1 MEPPEPLTSV
11 WSQNDYEKLLC
22 DEWPRKAWVFRGPAG
37 AVSVTLIPP
46 PPGLETE
53 RPVVVC
59 TVHLPRTRAVELL
72 GVTGMSFRSARCVAM
87 GGDRDCAF
95 KSVELQI
102 SLHPKMA
109 SDAAIFNEL
118 ARIYTT
124 EL

>member
-1 MEPPEPLTSV
+1 
-11 WSQNDYEKLLC
+11 
-22 DEWPRKAWVFRGPAG
+22 
-37 AVSVTLIPP
+37 
-46 PPGLETE
+46 
-53 RPVVVC
+53 
-59 TVHLPRTRAVELL
+59 
-72 GVTGMSFRSARCVAM
+72 M